1 MLSSQHS
8 LPGALNGTPI
18 QGAISRAVSE
28 YRDALRPLITHRERE
43 TLRDVLCA
51 AIAHDY
57 LLECDLLGPEE
68 ALAA

>member
-1 MLSSQHS
+1 MLSSQRS
-8 LPGALNGTPI
+8 LPEALNGTPI
-18 QGAISRAVSE
+18 QGAISLAVGAYRA
-28 YRDALRPLITHRERE
+28 AAGPLATHRERE